1 MRRPYPLHTMSST
14 SQLQQAMAALRLSLA
29 EIRHKEEQLD
39 ASIAQFRTQL
49 RRLPRQTIYG
59 RAPLDMALSAM
70 GEIEERLR
78 DAEDNRRRLL
88 TIKQAAEDELAAL
101 ESVQQVDEARKALAR
116 LKQQAGRQPMSGET
130 AAEIKRLEQ
139 FIAIHSKRAELTITA
154 ALRNGRTG
162 VRAARPPVI
171 TRDTW
176 QSCRGTDWTYS
187 QTSSMAPG
195 CCVEIQPPAGFGGST
210 ASTVT
215 ASRGMPTPSRNVYT
229 PSTSHSLN
237 TPM

>member
-1 MRRPYPLHTMSST
+1 
-14 SQLQQAMAALRLSLA
+14 MAALRLSLA
-29 EIRHKEEQLD
+29 EIRHKEEQFD

-130 AAEIKRLEQ
+130 EAEIKPLGAVHRHPQ
-139 FIAIHSKRAELTITA
+139 QACRADHH
-154 ALRNGRTG
+154 RGF
-162 VRAARPPVI
+162 
-171 TRDTW
+171 
-176 QSCRGTDWTYS
+176 RGT
-187 QTSSMAPG
+187 AEPG
-195 CCVEIQPPAGFGGST
+195 LESG
-210 ASTVT
+210 
-215 ASRGMPTPSRNVYT
+215 
-229 PSTSHSLN
+229 
-237 TPM
+237 